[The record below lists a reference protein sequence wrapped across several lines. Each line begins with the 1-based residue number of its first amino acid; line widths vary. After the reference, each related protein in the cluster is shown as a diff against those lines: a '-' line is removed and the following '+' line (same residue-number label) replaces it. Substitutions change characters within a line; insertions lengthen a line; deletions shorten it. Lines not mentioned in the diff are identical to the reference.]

1 MALNFTI
8 RNFIENR
15 WAEAKEELAR
25 RDPAYVDAVQSHVSL
40 YNKLILPDIIH
51 PQHRL
56 LNDRWIRLLE
66 ATVNVFLQ
74 MEDLNFTIS
83 LITPNL
89 NRRTSHYYVDRWYEI
104 AYNLCEKVK
113 RLITHSCRVYRLDQK
128 VADKYCKQID
138 SREVRGNI
146 SLRRHPLV
154 HGEGGE
160 GSVVRR
166 AISEDKKH
174 SWEFYVAVGPQM
186 LDHFLEDDSEQGVS
200 PRQWSAILSNH
211 MTRLLANIS
220 SVLSQ
225 LEQDINKFKTRYAKT
240 IN

>member
-146 SLRRHPLV
+146 SLRRQ
-154 HGEGGE
+154 
-160 GSVVRR
+160 
-166 AISEDKKH
+166 
-174 SWEFYVAVGPQM
+174 FYVAVGPQM

-225 LEQDINKFKTRYAKT
+225 LEQDINKFKPRYAKP